1 MNINFSMIFK
11 QATSDCSKIDTQ
23 KPTPG
28 NEISTGLK
36 TDAKDYRSNKQQ
48 HGFLLQELIPTIFM

>member
-1 MNINFSMIFK
+1 MIFK

-23 KPTPG
+23 KPTPV

-36 TDAKDYRSNKQQ
+36 SDAKDY
-48 HGFLLQELIPTIFM
+48 